1 MFTPGMKR
9 IEYFQQFYF
18 FSVFR
23 VFRGEFISLFNSL
36 PLSELYVLRVGGRQI
51 KFKMTYQ
58 KNDGAK
64 RLPQIF
70 NFQ

>member
-51 KFKMTYQ
+51 KFKMIY
-58 KNDGAK
+58 
-64 RLPQIF
+64 
-70 NFQ
+70 